1 VDRRA
6 FLDGLKYDA
15 AGLVVA
21 IAQDADTGEILMQAF
36 ASAEAVAKTL
46 DTGMAT
52 FYSRSRQGLWTKGET
67 SGNFIGVRE
76 VYVDCNRDA
85 LVYLSVPRGPA
96 CHTGRAT
103 CFFTRVAAGADG
115 LAVEETP
122 EEYPRMTLQAL
133 EDTIRRRDEE
143 AAAGG
148 GAGGKPS
155 WTAKLL
161 GDEALLCSKVREEA
175 GELCETLERAEGKER
190 AASEMADLL
199 YHSAVLLRKQ
209 GVEMKDVMA
218 VLRQRFGTSGVEEKA
233 SRKQTA

>member
-1 VDRRA
+1 
-6 FLDGLKYDA
+6 
-15 AGLVVA
+15 
-21 IAQDADTGEILMQAF
+21 
-36 ASAEAVAKTL
+36 
-46 DTGMAT
+46 
-52 FYSRSRQGLWTKGET
+52 
-67 SGNFIGVRE
+67 
-76 VYVDCNRDA
+76 
-85 LVYLSVPRGPA
+85 
-96 CHTGRAT
+96 
-103 CFFTRVAAGADG
+103 
-115 LAVEETP
+115 
-122 EEYPRMTLQAL
+122 MTLQAL

-175 GELCETLERAEGKER
+175 GELCETLEQGEGKER

-233 SRKQTA
+233 SRKQPA